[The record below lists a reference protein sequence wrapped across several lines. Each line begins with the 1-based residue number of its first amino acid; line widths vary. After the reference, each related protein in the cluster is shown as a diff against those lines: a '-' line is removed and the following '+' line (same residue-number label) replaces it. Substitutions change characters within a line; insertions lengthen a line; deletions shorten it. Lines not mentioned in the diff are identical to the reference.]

1 MSVLSITPDPLK
13 NALHK
18 PSSIIPFYLSMLI
31 AIKKLNISLCA
42 SNSPLHIFVYITFV
56 IWSIKLVSLYSN
68 LLDVSDYNIALL
80 NRLLIN

>member
-56 IWSIKLVSLYSN
+56 I
-68 LLDVSDYNIALL
+68 
-80 NRLLIN
+80 